1 MAQSDP
7 SLQGLDGQSVRA
19 GFVGRE
25 SERRLFARNFDIPP
39 ADSRH
44 RLRFHVHGP
53 AGVGKTS
60 LIREWRHLAR
70 ERGALT
76 VYVGEG
82 AGSVPEALEVICRQF
97 ADQGRRLKAL
107 ERRLV
112 TYRDRRREAE
122 AAAVAASS
130 PEPPTASAGSTAA
143 VQMGLGLVD
152 ATIPFAGVVTR
163 GIPADRLAQGAD
175 RLRAGLGAR
184 FRNEEDR
191 DLVLTPEK
199 VLTPLLLRGLRDA
212 ASGGRWVV
220 LFFDTYERTGP
231 YLEPWLHDMLTGDE
245 EERRLPVTLVV
256 VTAGQR
262 ARDLGRGG
270 LYSVADVPL
279 EPFTDAEAR
288 RLLAT
293 RGVVAEPVVEAVLR
307 ITGGL
312 PVLVSTLATNSP
324 VGPEGVRDPSTAA
337 VSRFLDGE
345 PRARRDVATLCAL
358 PRWLDADV
366 FRVLVDRPDEE
377 RDELY
382 EWVTSL
388 PFVDAGGERT
398 QYHDVVRT
406 QMLRLERREHPR
418 VWAPR
423 HRKLAE
429 AYGEWRADCE
439 ASWGNGSLWKDEE
452 WRALLLEETYH
463 QLCARPP
470 AALADALGRF
480 VEACYNADDVTGR
493 RWARM
498 LEDAGTATD
507 HPVLLDWGRDLG
519 EALADEESAAIRA
532 ADLLLT
538 RPGLDAEGRAMAHV
552 LRARELRVRREYAR
566 ALADLDHAIE
576 LDPEQHVAHYC
587 RGLTLQLMEDLPAA
601 LAAFDR
607 ADELSPDTGW
617 ILTERA
623 ETYRLAGRFEEAVA
637 DFDRAIALD
646 PTDTAALTGR
656 AVSRHGL
663 GQYDASLAD
672 FNRSLSITDDLWTL
686 VRRARLHGS
695 RGEPEQE
702 FADLDRAVSRAPDAA
717 WIASERGDAYRRA
730 RRLED
735 AVAELSRAVSLRP
748 DYPSALA
755 SRGEVLLALDRS
767 EEALADLDRA
777 VELKPDYS
785 WALLVRAKVRDRLGD
800 RTGMYED
807 LHRAV
812 ELDPGVDA
820 FSHQLGE
827 EYRLDRRYEEAV
839 ALFHRVLER
848 NPDYDLTLASL
859 GAVHR
864 VQKNYE
870 EALRCLDRALDLD
883 PEYGWAYYQRARVL
897 VATGRI
903 DRALAD
909 LDRCVALGEEADWA
923 RRRAVDVLQL
933 AGRWDEAEAR
943 LADAERVAE
952 PNTEL
957 DELRIEAH
965 RHRGR
970 WAEARRMAEALRVAE
985 PIAGTFH
992 LAMVVSGSEGLSDAG
1007 PLWRELTRLLDDS
1020 ENPNELERAQGR
1032 CFTGCALADWA
1043 DADRGL
1049 ADLLAATRDW
1059 DHLAYLT
1066 CILTE
1071 LRESPGADRERI
1083 GHYLTAVTEVEN

>member
-7 SLQGLDGQSVRA
+7 SLQELNRQSVRA

-25 SERRLFARNFDIPP
+25 PERALFAQNFDIPP
-39 ADSRH
+39 TDARH
-44 RLRFHVHGP
+44 HFRFHVHGP

-60 LIREWRHLAR
+60 LIREWHHLAR

-82 AGSVPEALEVICRQF
+82 AGSVPEALDVICRQF

-107 ERRLV
+107 ERRLAA
-112 TYRDRRREAE
+112 YRDRRREAE
-122 AAAVAASS
+122 AAAAAASS

-143 VQMGLGLVD
+143 VQVGIGLVD
-152 ATIPFAGVVTR
+152 ATVPFAGVVTR

-175 RLRAGLGAR
+175 RLWAGLGAR

-199 VLTPLLLRGLRDA
+199 VLTPLLLRELRDA

-231 YLEPWLHDMLTGDE
+231 YLEPWLHEMLTGDE
-245 EERRLPVTLVV
+245 EERRLPATLVV

-262 ARDLGRGG
+262 ARDIGRGG

-312 PVLVSTLATNSP
+312 PVLVSTLATNAP

-337 VSRFLDGE
+337 VKRFLDGE
-345 PRARRDVATLCAL
+345 PKARRDVATLCAL

-398 QYHDVVRT
+398 QYHDVVRA

-418 VWAPR
+418 TWAPR

-439 ASWGNGSLWKDEE
+439 AALGGDGLWADEE
-452 WRALLLEETYH
+452 WRELALEETYH
-463 QLCARPP
+463 LLCARPS
-470 AALADALGRF
+470 AALAEALVRF
-480 VEACYNADDVTGR
+480 VEACHNADEVTGR

-507 HPVLLDWGRDLG
+507 HQVLLDWGRDLG
-519 EALADEESAAIRA
+519 EALTDEELGLTRA
-532 ADLLLT
+532 ADLLLA
-538 RPGLDAEGRAMAHV
+538 RPGLDAEGRALAHV
-552 LRARELRVRREYAR
+552 LRARELRVNREYAR
-566 ALADLDHAIE
+566 ALADLDQAVD
-576 LDPEQHVAHYC
+576 LDPQQRSAHYG
-587 RGLTLQLMEDLPAA
+587 RGLTLQLMGDLPAA
-601 LAAFDR
+601 LAALDR
-607 ADELSPDTGW
+607 AAELSPDTRW
-617 ILTERA
+617 ILAERG

-637 DFDRAIALD
+637 DFDRALALD

-663 GQYDASLAD
+663 GQYDAALAD
-672 FNRSLSITDDLWTL
+672 FNRSLSIADDLWAL

-702 FADLDRAVSRAPDAA
+702 FADFDLAVSRAPDVA

-730 RRLED
+730 GRLED
-735 AVAELSRAVSLRP
+735 AVAELTRAVSLRP

-755 SRGEVLLALDRS
+755 SRGEALLALGRS

-777 VELKPDYS
+777 VELKRDYS
-785 WALLVRAKVRDRLGD
+785 WALWVRAEARDRLGD
-800 RTGMYED
+800 RAGMYED
-807 LHRAV
+807 LRRAV

-827 EYRLDRRYEEAV
+827 QYRRDGRYEEAV
-839 ALFHRVLER
+839 ALFHRVLELS
-848 NPDYDLTLASL
+848 PDYDPTLASL

-864 VQKNYE
+864 AQKNHE
-870 EALRCLDRALDLD
+870 EALRCLDRALELD
-883 PEYGWAYYQRARVL
+883 PEDGWAHGQRARVL
-897 VATGRI
+897 VATGHV

-909 LDRCVALGEEADWA
+909 LDRCVALGTEADWA

-933 AGRWDEAEAR
+933 AGRWDEADAR
-943 LADAERVAE
+943 LAEAERAAE
-952 PNTEL
+952 PGPEL
-957 DELRIEAH
+957 DECRIETH
-965 RHRGR
+965 RHHGR
-970 WAEARRMAEALRVAE
+970 WAEARRTAEALRAAE

-992 LAMVVSGSEGLSDAG
+992 LAMVVSRSEGLHAAE
-1007 PLWRELTRLLDDS
+1007 PLWRELTRLLDEVED
-1020 ENPNELERAQGR
+1020 PDELERAQGR
-1032 CFTGCALADWA
+1032 CFAGCALADWA
-1043 DADRGL
+1043 EADRGL
-1049 ADLLAATRDW
+1049 ADFLARSRDW
-1059 DHLAYLT
+1059 DDLAYLT
-1066 CILTE
+1066 GILTE
-1071 LRESPGADRERI
+1071 LQQSPDADREHI
-1083 GHYLTAVTEVEN
+1083 GHYLTVITEQ